1 MSADPTQTTTSRL
14 ADSVSRRG
22 VGLAYGDT
30 RTIDGVELVP
40 VAFVTYGFG
49 ASDEPTDDQAAGGG
63 GGGMAV
69 PFGAYVGGPNGLRF
83 RPNTIVVLT
92 MSVLVISAVG
102 SAIARIVKAAR

>member
-1 MSADPTQTTTSRL
+1 MSADTTQTTTTRL

-22 VGLAYGDT
+22 IGLAYGDT
-30 RTIDGVELVP
+30 RTVDGVELVP

-49 ASDEPTDDQAAGGG
+49 ANDEPGQEQPAGGG

-69 PFGAYVGGPNGLRF
+69 PLGAYVGGPGGLRF